1 MTTLV
6 PVGETLDL
14 PAPDARGQATLE
26 RALAARRSVREYDRR
41 PLTPAE
47 LSQLAWAAQGVV
59 TADGKRTAPSAG
71 GLYPLE
77 LYVAT
82 AEGLFH
88 YQPAGHRLR
97 RLGETDHRPALAHAA
112 LDQAMMA
119 EAGAC
124 FVLAAVYARVGEKY
138 GWERCHRYVH
148 LEAGHAAQNLM
159 LEAAVLG
166 LGSVAIGP
174 FEDAAVRDL
183 LGLPAD
189 HEPAYMVSVG
199 APRG

>member
-1 MTTLV
+1 MPTH
-6 PVGETLDL
+6 VGESIAL
-14 PAPDARGQATLE
+14 PAPDARGRTTLE
-26 RALAARRSVREYDRR
+26 AALAARRSVREYAAR
-41 PLTPAE
+41 PLTAAE
-47 LSQLAWAAQGVV
+47 LSQLLWSAQGVV

-77 LYVAT
+77 LYLAT

-88 YQPAGHRLR
+88 YDPAGHRLR
-97 RLGETDHRPALAHAA
+97 RVGEQDHRTALAHAA
-112 LDQAMMA
+112 LDQMMMA

-124 FVLAAVYARVGEKY
+124 FVFAAVYARIGEKY

-148 LEAGHAAQNLM
+148 LEVGHASQNLM

-174 FEDAAVRDL
+174 FEDAHVRDL

-189 HEPAYMVSVG
+189 HEPVYMVSVG
-199 APRG
+199 APR